1 MRKIYPKKFMMLLF
15 LLLVTAGLSTGC
27 SKGDE
32 VTNEEE
38 ANAVVATGLD
48 LVFLNEDGEDLL
60 NPSTKNH
67 LSRDKMALYYLVDG
81 KKVVASEFDPDIG
94 RHQGIMLIDET
105 EPYSLRIFTAR
116 NLKDVNSEKEGEKR
130 GTSISYLELG
140 NGITDTIKTEWK
152 AKTGLF
158 VNLKV
163 WYNGEELENREK
175 AIIIH

>member
-1 MRKIYPKKFMMLLF
+1 
-15 LLLVTAGLSTGC
+15 
-27 SKGDE
+27 
-32 VTNEEE
+32 
-38 ANAVVATGLD
+38 
-48 LVFLNEDGEDLL
+48 
-60 NPSTKNH
+60 
-67 LSRDKMALYYLVDG
+67 
-81 KKVVASEFDPDIG
+81 
-94 RHQGIMLIDET
+94 